1 MTRVEYLQK
10 ITQFLTHL
18 KIEKNISKHTQ
29 RAYQSDLDHFNI
41 FWHSLEKKEPHTW
54 TLRTTLERYLVS
66 LYHKKISKN
75 SIARKI
81 SCFSSFERFL
91 LKDNITINLKLH
103 RPRIEKKLPTF
114 LSVDEITY
122 LLDTVPVENMPTQR
136 PHRDKAI
143 FELLYATGI
152 RCSELT
158 QIRIVDTLMHE
169 KQLRVRGKG
178 KKDRI
183 VIFGTKAHEKLTTYL
198 QNERTTAL
206 TPDEY
211 LFLNY
216 RNEPLTTRSIQRI
229 CSMFGSLLATPR
241 TITPHMLRHSCAT
254 HLLNQGADLR
264 FVQELLGHATLAS
277 TEKYTHVSLTDLTTL
292 CDTKHPAHALL
303 ASLQE

>member
-1 MTRVEYLQK
+1 MIRTEYK
-10 ITQFLTHL
+10 EYISQFLTYL
-18 KIEKNISKHTQ
+18 KVERNISKHTY
-29 RAYQSDLDHFNI
+29 RAYQSDLTHFDA
-41 FWHSLEKKEPHTW
+41 FWNNLEKKDSHNYQ
-54 TLRTTLERYLVS
+54 LRQSLERYLVS
-66 LYHKKISKN
+66 LYHKKISKT

-91 LKDNITINLKLH
+91 LKKNITINLKVT
-103 RPRIEKKLPTF
+103 RPRIDKKLPHF

-122 LLDTVPVENMPTQR
+122 LLDTVSPECMPTAR
-136 PHRDKAI
+136 PLRDKAI
-143 FELLYATGI
+143 LELLYATGI

-158 QIRIVDTLMHE
+158 QIRICDINMSE
-169 KQLRVRGKG
+169 KQVRIRGKG

-183 VIFGTKAHEKLTTYL
+183 VIFGSKAYEKLELYCS
-198 QNERTTAL
+198 QERTTP
-206 TPDEY
+206 TTTEEY

-229 CSMFGSLLATPR
+229 CSMFGNLLNPAR
-241 TITPHMLRHSCAT
+241 AITPHMLRHSCAT

-292 CDTKHPAHALL
+292 CDTKHPAHTLIS
-303 ASLQE
+303 SLHD